1 METEFEVLGQLVLP
15 YTVAVVLKFI
25 LMVIMK
31 NKKGTKIRNFLGVS
45 G

>member
-1 METEFEVLGQLVLP
+1 METEFEVLGHLVLS

-25 LMVIMK
+25 LTVIMK
-31 NKKGTKIRNFLGVS
+31 NKKETKIRNFLGVS